1 MAKIGM
7 KGKKAGKG
15 GGRGEMLVVTSK
27 VKAYTK
33 GLKLKCAGDLAEAL
47 NGKVQCLLEGAAE
60 RTRANK
66 RGTLRPQDL

>member
-1 MAKIGM
+1 MAK
-7 KGKKAGKG
+7 GKAKAGK

-27 VKAYTK
+27 VKAAAK
-33 GLKLKCAGDLAEAL
+33 ALKLKCAGDLAEAL
-47 NGKVQCLLEGAAE
+47 SGKVKDMLSAAAV

>member
-1 MAKIGM
+1 MAKGKAS
-7 KGKKAGKG
+7 KGGKG
-15 GGRGEMLVVTSK
+15 GKGRGEMMIVTSK

-33 GLKLKCAGDLAEAL
+33 SLKLKCAGDLAEAL
-47 NGKVQCLLEGAAE
+47 NGKMQCLLEEAAG

>member
-1 MAKIGM
+1 MAKR
-7 KGKKAGKG
+7 KAGGGK

-47 NGKVQCLLEGAAE
+47 NGRVQELLSSAAE

>member
-1 MAKIGM
+1 MAKR
-7 KGKKAGKG
+7 KAGGGK

-47 NGKVQCLLEGAAE
+47 NGRVQDLLSSAAE